1 MYMNFGTWKM
11 RSLNS
16 SGTLKTV
23 DRELAKFRSD
33 LLGIQEVLLGK
44 GVTERTEVYKYLVC
58 GKEMKIINKDKIS
71 CTSENRIRS

>member
-44 GVTERTEVYKYLVC
+44 GVTE
-58 GKEMKIINKDKIS
+58 
-71 CTSENRIRS
+71 